1 MKTLLF
7 TGRVVSEDK
16 EPLFCCEEIEVAA
29 KEVSFKSYPLS
40 LLKTVIDDDG
50 VTVDGIRYEWQTL
63 PIAIYKSGKHVTVYR
78 DTVEESITITIEF
91 KSNNTEGKV

>member
-16 EPLFCCEEIEVAA
+16 EPLFCCKEIEVAE

-40 LLKTVIDDDG
+40 LLKTAVENDG
-50 VTVDGIRYEWQTL
+50 ITVDGIRYEWEML
-63 PIAIYKSGKHVTVYR
+63 PITINKSGKHVTVYR
-78 DTVEESITITIEF
+78 DIVEESITITIAF
-91 KSNNTEGKV
+91 KSDHAEEKL